1 MEGNKHVLSYL
12 DIFIKKINGMDSIYT
27 FHGSSVDLQ
36 IHCSLKV
43 KILDHSKFSH
53 VIQCDNKFY
62 LYIFSLET
70 AVRLGLQYS

>member
-1 MEGNKHVLSYL
+1 
-12 DIFIKKINGMDSIYT
+12 MDSIYNI

-36 IHCSLKV
+36 IHSSLKV

-70 AVRLGLQYS
+70 AVRLGLQYSGWRTCFRHVAFNK